1 MASTEIF
8 GLGTPEAVFQAAL
21 ETFKSGLTAAQL
33 ESFPKQSLN
42 NVKLKIRAI
51 QQRQERLKT
60 LMNFSRIQFYLDRF
74 AEFDAVCQR
83 ANIAGQGTAELSA
96 FIWGPSLFILE
107 ISEEDAN
114 VLDSVLDTYQ
124 KFGKRIPD
132 PRAYDN
138 LVQQRPEMMKCIAF
152 MYEDL
157 LRFYASVLKLL
168 SGRIWK
174 KTFGANWQDFLDSFS
189 HILES
194 FDNHGKLLEQLLA
207 ARERH
212 AVDDARQRLND
223 HIIRSAGDGLVMRD
237 YANNYEADR
246 MVLLRGAESV
256 RAMDSRL
263 NDHIIRSGD
272 DGLVMRSHANDYDA
286 DRAALLRGAGA
297 AQAVEGRLN
306 DHIIRHADD
315 SLIMRDLA
323 SEYDRDR
330 TVLLQGAES
339 SEAADRRL
347 NGHVTRSNDFY
358 HKVQRHIDQYEQ
370 DRIELLRKSRHQEK
384 TRKEEQLANVKHWM
398 SSPGVPQSEY
408 HSQFRSVR
416 HDFQDTGIWILDEP
430 KLLNWMM
437 ARDEPPV
444 YSMLWLNGRKGAGKT
459 TLAALIVDKCD
470 QMLDFSTSYFYCRE
484 GDTGDNTCLAV
495 LKGILRQFVQ
505 HNQDLLPSCEQR
517 RTRGEEILNDPA
529 TVRSLLDLFCD
540 HDSNHFVII
549 DGLDEC
555 DISEAKAIA
564 DFWTTAVDRCDRYKP
579 GKLRVLFVSVHTPDI
594 RKMMQSADILDLP
607 PGKSGKDIWRYV
619 AKQFGRIQDKFELT
633 EDESLSAQELVC
645 QRADGMFL
653 FAVLTVQNLLEQP
666 NLRTLKAELKETS
679 LPATLE
685 EAYRKV
691 IERLRQNLHPNQWAE
706 ARKIFGWLAGAKR
719 PLKWHE
725 LQAALSIEVDDVGRG
740 ALDYRHNRLR
750 LEIREICG
758 SLVQVL
764 QNRIEFIHSTTRS
777 YILMSEHLDEKAIE
791 CDLTILCL
799 SYLTFDCFKQGL
811 DAENR
816 KKFASDGYYS
826 FQDYAISK
834 LNYHVEKLI
843 RTTPSLFGQVGN
855 SRGRGYDGKL
865 AAVLTRFLEFYRESF
880 VAAAAARP
888 PSLSQLASL
897 RARSPPQSGSSTQRS
912 ASPSRSPTPLSQQ
925 HQQGVNPVEFC
936 QQFQH
941 TSFHSQLQELWAHVY
956 SHQSGDLTE
965 RNKISLPDLEKAMD
979 KARSKIVEL
988 AANSSREKLAEYY
1001 GDRLHKCSRLTCSY
1015 FYEGFETEA
1024 RLDKHLKRHDRPFQC
1039 PVNGCMVATL
1049 GFSANKDLEKHL
1061 RQAHPNESGQ
1071 PSQFVGDSKPTLAEP
1086 KWVCEICNKR
1096 FVRQAIKKAHVN
1108 SHYGTR
1114 PHACE
1119 TCGKK
1124 FTRANDRNRHRKL
1137 HMRAPN
1143 GRER

>member
-1 MASTEIF
+1 MASTGIF
-8 GLGTPEAVFQAAL
+8 DLSTPEAVFQAAL

-42 NVKLKIRAI
+42 NVKTKIRAI

-124 KFGKRIPD
+124 QFGKRIPD
-132 PRAYDN
+132 PRAYNN
-138 LVQQRPEMMKCIAF
+138 LVQERPEMMKCIAF

-168 SGRIWK
+168 SGRSMRWT
-174 KTFGANWQDFLDSFS
+174 KTFGANWRDFKDPFG

-194 FDNHGKLLEQLLA
+194 FDNHGKLLE
-207 ARERH
+207 H
-212 AVDDARQRLND
+212 D
-223 HIIRSAGDGLVMRD
+223 
-237 YANNYEADR
+237 
-246 MVLLRGAESV
+246 
-256 RAMDSRL
+256 
-263 NDHIIRSGD
+263 
-272 DGLVMRSHANDYDA
+272 
-286 DRAALLRGAGA
+286 
-297 AQAVEGRLN
+297 
-306 DHIIRHADD
+306 
-315 SLIMRDLA
+315 
-323 SEYDRDR
+323 YDRDR
-330 TVLLQGAES
+330 TVLLQGAETS
-339 SEAADRRL
+339 QAADRRL
-347 NGHVTRSNDFY
+347 KGHVIRSDDFY
-358 HKVQRHIDQYEQ
+358 HEVQRHINQYEQ
-370 DRIELLRKSRHQEK
+370 DRIILLRKSRDQEK

-408 HSQFRSVR
+408 HNQFRSVR
-416 HDFQDTGIWILDEP
+416 DDFQDTGTWILDEP

-459 TLAALIVDKCD
+459 TLAALIVDNCA

-505 HNQDLLPSCEQR
+505 HNQDLLPSCDQR

-540 HDSNHFVII
+540 YDSSHFVII

-555 DISEAKAIA
+555 DISEAKAIVH
-564 DFWTTAVDRCDRYKP
+564 FWTMAVGRCDRYKP

-619 AKQFGRIQDKFELT
+619 AKQFEKIQDKFELT
-633 EDESLSAQELVC
+633 EDESLSAQELVSGHNT
-645 QRADGMFL
+645 GMFL

-740 ALDYRHNRLR
+740 TLDYRHNRLR

-799 SYLTFDCFKQGL
+799 SYLTFDCFKLGL

-826 FQDYAISK
+826 FQDYSISK

-855 SRGRGYDGKL
+855 SRGRGYDRKL
-865 AAVLTRFLEFYRESF
+865 AVVLTRFLEFYRESF
-880 VAAAAARP
+880 VAAAAARLP
-888 PSLSQLASL
+888 GSSQLASL
-897 RARSPPQSGSSTQRS
+897 RARSPSQSGSSTQRS
-912 ASPSRSPTPLSQQ
+912 ASPSRSPTPLLQR
-925 HQQGVNPVEFC
+925 HQQGVNPAEFC

-941 TSFHSQLQELWAHVY
+941 TSFHSQLLELWTHVY

-965 RNKISLPDLEKAMD
+965 RNKVSLPGLEEAMD

-988 AANSSREKLAEYY
+988 AANSSRNPASREKLAEYY
-1001 GDRLHKCSRLTCSY
+1001 GDRLHKCSRLTCAY
-1015 FYEGFETEA
+1015 FHEGFETEA

-1061 RQAHPNESGQ
+1061 RQVHPNESGQ
-1071 PSQFVGDSKPTLAEP
+1071 PSQFVADSKPTVAEA

-1137 HMRAPN
+1137 HLRAPN